1 MVGRLSECDDA
12 GLARAQMLDDPLDR
26 AVFPG
31 GIPALE
37 YDQDPMPVLDDVPL
51 HLDEFDL

>member
-1 MVGRLSECDDA
+1 
-12 GLARAQMLDDPLDR
+12 MLDDALDST
-26 AVFPG
+26 VLTG

-37 YDQDPMPVLDDVPL
+37 NDQDPVTVLDDVPL